1 MLLFGHIVAE
11 DVEDLMSNARVGLSE
26 APTCM
31 DETSDTDSNATTLSR
46 PKATSVDGESLSEDE
61 VQLAV
66 IDTERTLISMAIE
79 LKPYLRCVAVR
90 GDGNCQFRAIA
101 FHTIGEEFHGLVRQ
115 ACVDEVLAN
124 QDRYSSYMAVSIEVW
139 SSTMERDTHW
149 GDAISLRAASNAY
162 NRPLVIFRKHF
173 PEQLPAVF
181 MPENY
186 SLENPRQEIYLN
198 FEEPSP
204 GCEHFEPLEVGPS
217 PQKKPLAIKTPK
229 KRVSCKRN
237 ADAMFGTAAETDSP
251 PPVQPVAFPTVAI
264 GHSIADKSSVPEATI
279 FDDESH
285 KMEPKIDPIQSVGSK
300 GKQLEDLLEEPPQKR
315 RKFHRLKH
323 ASEKV
328 CSDGKASA
336 KSETDH
342 ASEKVCS
349 DNEDSPKS
357 MTDRSSEKVC
367 PDKEASAKS
376 MTHRSPEV
384 PVQPDKASL
393 VDGNFLEGGIMVRLQ
408 ESGICAKCG
417 DEVLRS
423 NAKLSGKQQQ
433 CWVCKTCHSRSTQL
447 NKLYGAWPPK
457 QFQLMT
463 AEAKKDFWKSAQEH
477 SNSKNLKLFT
487 EETMTV
493 SKTDEKGVQNFGDYL
508 PLGRWETLGFD
519 AKEIVANCNDTMRH
533 PILGLCY
540 CVKISSKWDKQRE
553 EQTQAENTIVRE
565 PPPTI
570 ASTAKGNAQTPKKS
584 PEEKSADKEA
594 LREEKARA
602 TQEAR
607 DTKNQSTLA
616 NKYLRRV
623 VKVAFNVASILSL
636 KSTKKLGD
644 DTRKAA
650 DTLKTDLKALEKSL
664 QSIVF
669 GKKSSE
675 PIDVDNVEKLIAKGE
690 EWHAQ
695 MLNNV
700 TMLSLTI

>member
-1 MLLFGHIVAE
+1 
-11 DVEDLMSNARVGLSE
+11 
-26 APTCM
+26 
-31 DETSDTDSNATTLSR
+31 
-46 PKATSVDGESLSEDE
+46 
-61 VQLAV
+61 
-66 IDTERTLISMAIE
+66 
-79 LKPYLRCVAVR
+79 
-90 GDGNCQFRAIA
+90 
-101 FHTIGEEFHGLVRQ
+101 
-115 ACVDEVLAN
+115 
-124 QDRYSSYMAVSIEVW
+124 
-139 SSTMERDTHW
+139 
-149 GDAISLRAASNAY
+149 
-162 NRPLVIFRKHF
+162 
-173 PEQLPAVF
+173 
-181 MPENY
+181 
-186 SLENPRQEIYLN
+186 
-198 FEEPSP
+198 
-204 GCEHFEPLEVGPS
+204 
-217 PQKKPLAIKTPK
+217 
-229 KRVSCKRN
+229 
-237 ADAMFGTAAETDSP
+237 
-251 PPVQPVAFPTVAI
+251 
-264 GHSIADKSSVPEATI
+264 
-279 FDDESH
+279 
-285 KMEPKIDPIQSVGSK
+285 
-300 GKQLEDLLEEPPQKR
+300 
-315 RKFHRLKH
+315 
-323 ASEKV
+323 
-328 CSDGKASA
+328 
-336 KSETDH
+336 
-342 ASEKVCS
+342 
-349 DNEDSPKS
+349 
-357 MTDRSSEKVC
+357 
-367 PDKEASAKS
+367 
-376 MTHRSPEV
+376 
-384 PVQPDKASL
+384 
-393 VDGNFLEGGIMVRLQ
+393 
-408 ESGICAKCG
+408 
-417 DEVLRS
+417 
-423 NAKLSGKQQQ
+423 
-433 CWVCKTCHSRSTQL
+433 
-447 NKLYGAWPPK
+447 
-457 QFQLMT
+457 MT

-519 AKEIVANCNDTMRH
+519 TKEIVANCNDTMRH